1 MRQFSEQ
8 EKQLIYSI
16 YRSKDSNQYILTN
29 VFAKWLYGDNAIG
42 YDVENGCLIFDGEQ
56 QKDAEEMLDI
66 QKGIIQTAL
75 LIKYLED
82 EGYIYLIKDS
92 SVVANPPYIG
102 KNISQNHMPL
112 RVPVPNDIA
121 DIINRS
127 FYRVYVSYALSQL
140 VENGFKTYEE
150 LQLLASKD
158 QLEKSSQQ
166 LAISEA
172 QLEEARKQTQEAQK
186 QTDAAQAQ
194 LVEAKMQTKAA
205 QQQTKEAEKQTKEAQ
220 QQTAEAIEQTKQ
232 VNEQTKKVNE
242 QTKKVN
248 EQTKNSLTQ
257 TKLAWGAFI
266 GSALTFVASIV
277 LPLCINKCS
286 HQEEKHV
293 EIINSING
301 VNTTI
306 QRGSEQ
312 ISTYIDSINTNEMQQ
327 VKQNDSII
335 QVLNKR
341 ENTQNRKK

>member
-1 MRQFSEQ
+1 
-8 EKQLIYSI
+8 
-16 YRSKDSNQYILTN
+16 
-29 VFAKWLYGDNAIG
+29 
-42 YDVENGCLIFDGEQ
+42 
-56 QKDAEEMLDI
+56 
-66 QKGIIQTAL
+66 
-75 LIKYLED
+75 
-82 EGYIYLIKDS
+82 
-92 SVVANPPYIG
+92 
-102 KNISQNHMPL
+102 MPL

-257 TKLAWGAFI
+257 TKLAWWAFI
-266 GSALTFVASIV
+266 GSALTFAASIV
-277 LPLCINKCS
+277 LPLCLNKCS
-286 HQEEKHV
+286 HQEEKHE
-293 EIINSING
+293 EIVNSIKG
-301 VNTTI
+301 VNSTI
-306 QRGSEQ
+306 QRGAEQ
-312 ISTYIDSINTNEMQQ
+312 INTYIDSINTNEMQQ
-327 VKQNDSII
+327 VQQNDSII
-335 QVLNKR
+335 KVLSKR
-341 ENTQNRKK
+341 EKTQNNKKK